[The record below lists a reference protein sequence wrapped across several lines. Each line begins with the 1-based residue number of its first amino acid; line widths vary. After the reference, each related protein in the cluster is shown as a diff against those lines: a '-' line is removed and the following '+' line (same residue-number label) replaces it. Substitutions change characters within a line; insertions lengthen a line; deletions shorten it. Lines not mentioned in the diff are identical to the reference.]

1 VKPWIVP
8 NRDPLNG
15 TTGGGQPIKQKDG
28 SYLYCDQAGGPGAC
42 KSLVSTTDGS
52 ITHSGISLNGS
63 SANGIIGETFWL
75 SPNCTHTGS
84 ACNPRQPQPGANYV
98 RAGYVQGPPN
108 LQFVPAA
115 DPPSNPVA
123 VPSWA
128 TGMDL
133 YEQAIAG
140 CDQSTVYQC
149 GAQSTVE
156 MGGGRGNID
165 FETADAVLPLIRA
178 ADLNM
183 LNDGQDSIT
192 NTAYP
197 FQIVAG
203 AATPLSGLGGIPITS
218 SVSVV
223 SLPIYDSANDNIAGG
238 GTSPVTIVGFLQVFI
253 NQVDQY
259 GNVSVTVLNVAGCGN
274 GTGMP
279 VGSTPITGSSPVP
292 VRLITP
298 P

>member
-1 VKPWIVP
+1 
-8 NRDPLNG
+8 
-15 TTGGGQPIKQKDG
+15 
-28 SYLYCDQAGGPGAC
+28 
-42 KSLVSTTDGS
+42 
-52 ITHSGISLNGS
+52 
-63 SANGIIGETFWL
+63 
-75 SPNCTHTGS
+75 
-84 ACNPRQPQPGANYV
+84 
-98 RAGYVQGPPN
+98 
-108 LQFVPAA
+108 
-115 DPPSNPVA
+115 
-123 VPSWA
+123 
-128 TGMDL
+128 
-133 YEQAIAG
+133 
-140 CDQSTVYQC
+140 
-149 GAQSTVE
+149 

-183 LNDGQDSIT
+183 LNDGQDSIN